1 MHNKL
6 TAAHMEGTLRLVS
19 AHLQLD
25 IQGLVKQAEH
35 QTMHWIENKLNVTYK
50 LICSFFLNFCCVNS
64 I

>member
-6 TAAHMEGTLRLVS
+6 TAAHMEGTLRLAS
-19 AHLQLD
+19 AYLQLD

-50 LICSFFLNFCCVNS
+50 LICSFFF
-64 I
+64 